1 MKKVELPDHIYDR
14 AAELAAVDHVSV
26 DRLVAAV
33 VNERAG
39 DWARVRA
46 RAKKGSV
53 AKLKRVL
60 SKVGD
65 TPPAA
70 ADRL

>member
-1 MKKVELPDHIYDR
+1 MKRIHLPDDVYER
-14 AAELAAVDHVSV
+14 AAELAAKDNVSV

-46 RAKKGSV
+46 RAKRGSV
-53 AKLKRVL
+53 AKLRRVL
-60 SKVGD
+60 SKVKD
-65 TPPAA
+65 VPPIG